1 MGDKEETSQLN
12 AGGQWG
18 RPFWIQAVTLLVATG
33 LLYSTVL
40 ARLAAD
46 WWNDPESSH
55 GPVVPLFSL
64 FVIWHAQKKWQPLPV
79 RPAWFGLVIVLG
91 SLALLV
97 TGVLGV
103 EFFLARSSFVF
114 MLAGLIVF
122 FLGWDYFRAFLFPWA
137 FLFLM
142 IPIPAIIFN
151 HITFPLQLL
160 ATNFSATALQLIG
173 IPVLQE
179 GNVIQMART
188 TLEVAEACSGIRS
201 LLTLVTLAIIYGYFL
216 ETRLSRRIIFA
227 LAAIPIA
234 VLANGLRVFGT
245 GVLAQY
251 WSPEAAQGFFHTFS
265 GWLIFVIAM
274 FLLFSVDNLLKWID
288 RLRGRPATTASD

>member
-1 MGDKEETSQLN
+1 MGEKEESSQLN
-12 AGGQWG
+12 PGGQWG
-18 RPFWIQAVTLLVATG
+18 RHVWIQAVTLLVATG

-40 ARLAAD
+40 TRLAAD

-55 GPVVPLFSL
+55 GPIVPLFSL
-64 FVIWHAQKKWQPLPV
+64 FVVWQTQKKWMQLPV
-79 RPAWFGLVIVLG
+79 RPSWFGIVVVAG

-97 TGVLGV
+97 TGILGV
-103 EFFLARSSFVF
+103 EFFLARSSFIF
-114 MLAGLIVF
+114 MLAGFIVF
-122 FLGWDYFRAFLFPWA
+122 FLGWNYFRAFLFPWA

-160 ATNFSATALQLIG
+160 ASNLSAKALHLIG
-173 IPVLQE
+173 IPVLRE

-188 TLEVAEACSGIRS
+188 VLEVVEACSGIRS

-227 LAAIPIA
+227 VAAIPIA

-245 GVLAQY
+245 GVLAHY
-251 WSPEAAQGFFHTFS
+251 WSPEAAEGFFHTFS

-274 FLLFSVDNLLKWID
+274 LLLFSVDNFLKWLD
-288 RLRGRPATTASD
+288 RLRGRPATAASD

>member
-1 MGDKEETSQLN
+1 MGDQEETSQLN

-160 ATNFSATALQLIG
+160 ATNFS
-173 IPVLQE
+173 
-179 GNVIQMART
+179 
-188 TLEVAEACSGIRS
+188 
-201 LLTLVTLAIIYGYFL
+201 VTI
-216 ETRLSRRIIFA
+216 
-227 LAAIPIA
+227 
-234 VLANGLRVFGT
+234 
-245 GVLAQY
+245 
-251 WSPEAAQGFFHTFS
+251 SP
-265 GWLIFVIAM
+265 
-274 FLLFSVDNLLKWID
+274 
-288 RLRGRPATTASD
+288 